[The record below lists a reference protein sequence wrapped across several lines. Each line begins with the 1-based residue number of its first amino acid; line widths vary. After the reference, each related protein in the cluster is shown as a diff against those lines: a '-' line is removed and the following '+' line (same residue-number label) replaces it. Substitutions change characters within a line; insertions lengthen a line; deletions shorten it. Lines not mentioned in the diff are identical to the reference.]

1 MADCKFTSN
10 EWKSLLSCNVMFHT
24 CMGQPDMNRTLP
36 STPSLSLCVCVAVLL
51 HSIGPAVQALLQAS
65 DEPGGVASLIKQVSM
80 ATVVLPQNPGLYRV
94 ALGVLASAYHSHAHQ
109 PEQV

>member
-1 MADCKFTSN
+1 MNGSPYCH
-10 EWKSLLSCNVMFHT
+10 VMTYVPHL
-24 CMGQPDMNRTLP
+24 GQPDMNRTLP
-36 STPSLSLCVCVAVLL
+36 STPSLCVCVAVLL